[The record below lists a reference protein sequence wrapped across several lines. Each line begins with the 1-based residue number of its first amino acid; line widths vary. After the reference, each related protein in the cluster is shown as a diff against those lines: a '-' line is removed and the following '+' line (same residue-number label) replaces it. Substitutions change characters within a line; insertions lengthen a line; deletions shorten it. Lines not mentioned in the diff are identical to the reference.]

1 MDALWQSTAL
11 TIWRWRWSSCLI
23 LDSYRHVVVARVVD
37 IDRLNGPGRSHT
49 YTTMRVL
56 RHRGLLHFTLR
67 LHRGIVVSL
76 VTPHCIYPTRLQLI
90 FRRSDQLDVGWF
102 LIEGYRLWWELV
114 DLFSFAH
121 CIKASV
127 ADHIT
132 QLICLLAALLT
143 LLIWAFCCNM
153 AIILKLT
160 YGFSS
165 LIVRFLRRLHAI
177 ISLKFV
183 LEQSVEVIISFSHA
197 SNSILSFVP
206 IWLFVD
212 TSFTHDIRTI
222 SETLTHKVRLIIRD
236 YLLNHFR

>member
-11 TIWRWRWSSCLI
+11 TIWRWSSSLSSSLI
-23 LDSYRHVVVARVVD
+23 LDSNRHVVVARVVD
-37 IDRLNGPGRSHT
+37 INWLNGPGRSHT

-56 RHRGLLHFTLR
+56 RHRGLLHLTLW
-67 LHRGIVVSL
+67 LHRGIAVILAS
-76 VTPHCIYPTRLQLI
+76 PHCIYPIRLQLI

-102 LIEGYRLWWELV
+102 LIEGHRWWELV
-114 DLFSFAH
+114 VLFSFAH

-127 ADHIT
+127 ADHIS
-132 QLICLLAALLT
+132 QLICFLTLLFT

-165 LIVRFLRRLHAI
+165 LIFRFLRSLHAV
-177 ISLKFV
+177 ISLKFI
-183 LEQSVEVIISFSHA
+183 LEQSIEVITFAHA
-197 SNSILSFVP
+197 YDSILTFVP

-212 TSFTHDIRTI
+212 TSFTHDISAI
-222 SETLTHKVRLIIRD
+222 SETLTHQIRLIIRD